1 MPGEGTLPLDDLMR
15 AALENSPGATLD
27 IEVLN
32 AELSSLPTDEAAARL
47 AAGARSW
54 LATL

>member
-1 MPGEGTLPLDDLMR
+1 MPGEGTLPLDDLIR
-15 AALENSPGATLD
+15 AALENSPQATLD